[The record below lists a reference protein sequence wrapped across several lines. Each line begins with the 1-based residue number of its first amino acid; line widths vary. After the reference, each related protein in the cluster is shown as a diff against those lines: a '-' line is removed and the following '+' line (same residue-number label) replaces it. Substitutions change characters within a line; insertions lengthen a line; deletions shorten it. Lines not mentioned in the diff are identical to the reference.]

1 MSVDSSEKD
10 RTVFKKER
18 NGVYGTWDMKMD
30 KVGKHQKRINPLK
43 KWKENCQSTNRI
55 MLL

>member
-18 NGVYGTWDMKMD
+18 NGVCGTWDMKMD